1 MAKIMLRSADQAEPT
16 RFPEMPGFAARGAI
30 EARPLIQGG
39 GQSLF
44 LWHYDLEPG
53 AEIRFDKPDHSHL
66 VYVWRGEV
74 TAGDGAAGFDDAII
88 VERHGE
94 VAVQA
99 VGGPAKL
106 LHFYSPVP
114 SAKDANARG
123 EVHIRRKKALDRHV
137 YPQSKLT
144 LYADASSE
152 SCDIWFHSGETPDGM
167 FDFVDQPHSHSQD
180 EIIFVVSGSML
191 VGPRRVGPG
200 TAFAVAADTVYSF
213 TVKEEGLHFVN
224 FRASESFISLVHD
237 GKRDEQQHSERAF
250 ITSLPVEA

>member
-1 MAKIMLRSADQAEPT
+1 MARIMLRSTEQAEPT
-16 RFPEMPGFAARGAI
+16 RFPEMPGLSTYGAI

-39 GQSLF
+39 GLSLF
-44 LWHYDLEPG
+44 LWHYELEPG

-66 VYVWRGEV
+66 LYVWRGAID
-74 TAGDGAAGFDDAII
+74 AGGEPAGFDDIVII
-88 VERHGE
+88 ERRGE
-94 VAVQA
+94 VVIRAT
-99 VGGPAKL
+99 GGPAKL

-114 SAKDANARG
+114 SAKDAYARG
-123 EVHIRRKKALDRHV
+123 QVIVRRKKELDRHV

-144 LYADASSE
+144 LYADSSSD

-167 FDFVDQPHSHSQD
+167 LDFVDQLHSHSQD

-191 VGPRRVGPG
+191 VGQRRVGTG
-200 TAFAVAADTVYSF
+200 TALAVAADTVYSF
-213 TVKEEGLHFVN
+213 MVREEGLHFIN

-237 GKRDEQQHSERAF
+237 GKRDEAQHSERTF